1 MIWKDLQPYDDPQV
15 SFKQDLFDWYQR
27 LIAIRR
33 AIPALQLGFAHTVL
47 ADDATGV
54 FAFSRDLNSSHVCVI
69 VNRSDQDRTEQ
80 LMYGPPNR
88 DGYFINWL
96 DPADARMGEI
106 DGRPSIAPLGDAA
119 PAAVS
124 RNGKL
129 EVKLKPWSSMV
140 LSGY

>member
-1 MIWKDLQPYDDPQV
+1 MDI
-15 SFKQDLFDWYQR
+15 SS
-27 LIAIRR
+27 IGSIRPTR
-33 AIPALQLGFAHTVL
+33 G
-47 ADDATGV
+47 
-54 FAFSRDLNSSHVCVI
+54 
-69 VNRSDQDRTEQ
+69 
-80 LMYGPPNR
+80 
-88 DGYFINWL
+88 W
-96 DPADARMGEI
+96 GEI